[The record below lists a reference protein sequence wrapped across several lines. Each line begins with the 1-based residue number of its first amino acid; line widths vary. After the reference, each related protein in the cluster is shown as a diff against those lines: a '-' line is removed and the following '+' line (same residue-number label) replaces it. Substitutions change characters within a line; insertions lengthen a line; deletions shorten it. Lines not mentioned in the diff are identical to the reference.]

1 MELKRAPFQGVINI
15 IRFNWHFYVIAVL
28 LLLFALGLQIIAPF
42 YLQRILFWST
52 LLGTITIIISLLVSY
67 YIYDY
72 SSLYQLS
79 WLPNLNDKKVL
90 NINAGFDETSE
101 IIRGDFTNIELTKC
115 DFYDS
120 KKHTEVSIERAR
132 LLYPPSRDTIK
143 VNTHKLPFKDNTF
156 SVVIVMFSAH
166 EIRNT
171 EERELFFKELVR
183 VMKEDGQIFVTEH
196 LRDSFNFMA
205 YTIGFFH
212 FYSKSSWLQTFKN
225 AGLSLI
231 KEKKNTPFVSTFI
244 LQENGDTN

>member
-1 MELKRAPFQGVINI
+1 MINI
-15 IRFNWHFYVIAVL
+15 LRFNWHFYVIAAV

-42 YLQRILFWST
+42 YLQRILFWSA
-52 LLGTITIIISLLVSY
+52 LLGIITIIVSLLVSY

-101 IIRGDFTNIELTKC
+101 IIRGDFPNIDLTIC

-120 KKHTEVSIERAR
+120 EKHTEVSIERAR
-132 LLYPPSRDTIK
+132 LLYPPSSNTVK
-143 VNTHKLPFKDNTF
+143 VNTHNLPFKDKTF
-156 SVVIVMFSAH
+156 SVVIAMFSAH

-171 EERELFFKELVR
+171 EERELFFKELKR

-196 LRDSFNFMA
+196 LRDSYNFIA

-212 FYSKSSWLQTFKN
+212 FYSKSNWLKIFKN
-225 AGLSLI
+225 GGLRLV
-231 KEKKNTPFVSTFI
+231 KEGKTTPFVSTFI
-244 LQENGDTN
+244 LQKNGDTN